1 METEGC
7 SEWAIMVRGQWE
19 REGFRERQWQC
30 DAKLRQASCT
40 LGREFVSF
48 SRVRVNVGNRE
59 GDR

>member
-7 SEWAIMVRGQWE
+7 SEWAIVVRGQWE
-19 REGFRERQWQC
+19 REGSRGRRWQC

-48 SRVRVNVGNRE
+48 SRVRVHVGR
-59 GDR
+59 